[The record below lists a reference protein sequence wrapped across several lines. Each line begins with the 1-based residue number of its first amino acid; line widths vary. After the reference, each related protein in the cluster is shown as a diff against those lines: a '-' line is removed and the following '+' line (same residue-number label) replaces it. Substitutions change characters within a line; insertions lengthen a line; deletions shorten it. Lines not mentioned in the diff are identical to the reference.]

1 MPRPLPSAATSPG
14 RRRRT
19 GLAAA
24 HRHLFLRKRE
34 DLTNTA
40 ELLWIGRNIQNKRLI
55 SQCEV
60 PRNLFSD
67 VIEAADQ
74 IWAERFVVLKR
85 AQPICG
91 FFCIC
96 GVCQLG

>member
-1 MPRPLPSAATSPG
+1 MPQPLPSAATSPE
-14 RRRRT
+14 RQRRT

-40 ELLWIGRNIQNKRLI
+40 EFLLIRRNIQNKRLI
-55 SQCEV
+55 SQGEV

-67 VIEAADQ
+67 VFVAADQ

-85 AQPICG
+85 AQPIRG

-96 GVCQLG
+96 GVCKLG